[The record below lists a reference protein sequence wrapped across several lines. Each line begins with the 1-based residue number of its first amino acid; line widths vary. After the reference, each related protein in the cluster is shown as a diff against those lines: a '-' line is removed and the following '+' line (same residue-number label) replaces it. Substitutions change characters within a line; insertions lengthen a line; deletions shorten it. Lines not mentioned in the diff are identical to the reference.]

1 MYLTCFIDTQ
11 DSTELGDIDTSSNAI
26 FSNINIHNI
35 INYENVIDDGTIKY
49 ASRAVKGIKE
59 NNMEKKASIIFS
71 LYNLIFIYHLLQEN
85 FRNKFCFFIFIVS

>member
-35 INYENVIDDGTIKY
+35 INYENVIDDGTSNY
-49 ASRAVKGIKE
+49 ASGAV
-59 NNMEKKASIIFS
+59 
-71 LYNLIFIYHLLQEN
+71 
-85 FRNKFCFFIFIVS
+85 